1 MQAFVGGV
9 VAPEYFV
16 WCAKGVQ
23 DVRVFDRRRQ
33 LYRSFLTI
41 YHHRPLVILLVEVLN
56 VQEEPSASTPI
67 FSGQPQILNPSHPWS
82 SQPRGQ

>member
-9 VAPEYFV
+9 VAPVYFV

-23 DVRVFDRRRQ
+23 DVRVFDGSS
-33 LYRSFLTI
+33 LALI